1 MVCKTLTLDCQFI
14 TTHLN
19 FWISVGPPPDFLR
32 VCWLFGHCRE
42 TCSFTFCGF
51 LEIIRKKQ
59 AMRHK
64 TYSKTQTDHPQ
75 ENEHEPLRCKH
86 EQLKITCY
94 LVCRIQLQSFLIG
107 FLSICES
114 LQCKQDTTFS
124 CITFHCCSK
133 DQNFIKIKP
142 AKIYKKS
149 VSQFKKIEV
158 ASEKKTNYEDWGQR
172 KKNFLKIPFT
182 LKAGLKLY

>member
-51 LEIIRKKQ
+51 
-59 AMRHK
+59 
-64 TYSKTQTDHPQ
+64 
-75 ENEHEPLRCKH
+75 
-86 EQLKITCY
+86 